1 MPPVPSWQ
9 MRGIVGE
16 DTMISRQ
23 ATLLTA
29 TALAA
34 VLGLPGLAAAQ
45 QVPTTTPTQAVELVP
60 QEDDATT
67 VDEVVVTGVRAAVAS
82 ALQVK
87 RNNDQISDSIVAED
101 IGKLPDNNVSEALS
115 RVTGV
120 QVQRT
125 QGEGIRTLVRGLPN
139 VVTTLNGRNIFTTAG
154 RGISLADVPADLLQR
169 VDVYKTAI
177 PENISGGIAGGIN
190 VQLRRPFDLPG
201 FTAAASVRGIY
212 SDQSEAYDP
221 NGSILLSNR
230 WTNGAGE
237 FGALVSV
244 SHQER
249 EFQENNTF
257 NGTYFSR
264 ERPGGTGPTDLLQR
278 PDVVG
283 YIYTLG
289 ERTRDSAE
297 IALQW
302 RPNDD
307 LEFYLD
313 GFGVDFQNDSELNFF
328 VGLPVFIGLTPD
340 NYTLKPGTNVLQ
352 TLTGTNAFTKTSNQA
367 YEDESQT
374 YQIAFGGAWDATD
387 RLKITGDIAYT
398 KSTFEN
404 RNVIL
409 DTAFI
414 APSITYN
421 FDNDGAVD
429 IRVSNADGTPFDLT
443 SPGEPFFLD
452 QYFENRSEQEGDE
465 FAAMGAAEYTF
476 AEDGFFTSI
485 KGGLRFASR
494 TGASNSSNPS
504 GSFAPFD
511 GFRVRNIATLTGRSG
526 IEGVTP
532 DNLLEG
538 SRDVGNRQFFVADRE
553 FLLDNADVLRPL
565 FGRSAAIPAYDPAR
579 FFDDKED
586 SVSGYVQARFA
597 SEMGDIPFD
606 GLIGVRVER
615 TESELSGFITDN
627 TGPTPVVTALTV
639 AKTDT
644 EYLPSLNVRFELT
657 DDLDLRF
664 GAARTVTRPFFGD
677 LNPAVS
683 LTTPAVGVPGTGS
696 GGNPLLDNVLADSYD
711 LSLEWYFDEGS
722 LFSVTGFYRDITG
735 FVVRTAANETINGQV
750 FAVNR
755 PQSAGSGSLQG
766 LEAGV
771 THFFDD
777 LPGLFSGFGVQLNAT
792 YIDGETELPGDVIQP
807 FQDVSELSYNA
818 VLIYE
823 RGPFSSRLAYNWR
836 DEYITAFNQ
845 VGDQPTTVYSSPQG
859 FLDFSANY
867 RLNEKLTVSVDAV
880 NILDEEIVNYFGGR
894 GDNDQD
900 IYPRDVATWERTFSV
915 GLRARF

>member
-1 MPPVPSWQ
+1 
-9 MRGIVGE
+9 MRRVTGKRI
-16 DTMISRQ
+16 MIFRH
-23 ATLLTA
+23 ATFLSASVLALT
-29 TALAA
+29 
-34 VLGLPGLAAAQ
+34 LGLSGTAMAQ
-45 QVPTTTPTQAVELVP
+45 QAPQPTPTIEPAQDD
-60 QEDDATT
+60 EDEATT
-67 VDEVVVTGVRAAVAS
+67 VDEVVVTGVRAAVVS

-87 RNNDQISDSIVAED
+87 RANDQISDSIVAED

-120 QVQRT
+120 QVQRS
-125 QGEGIRTLVRGLPN
+125 QGEGFQTLVRGLPN

-190 VQLRRPFDLPG
+190 VQLRRPFDFPG
-201 FTAAASVRGIY
+201 FTAAASLRGIY
-212 SDQSEAYDP
+212 SDQSEAYNP
-221 NGSILLSNR
+221 NGSALISDR
-230 WTNGAGE
+230 WDTGAGE

-249 EFQENNTF
+249 DFQENNTF
-257 NGTYFSR
+257 NGTYFN
-264 ERPGGTGPTDLLQR
+264 RPRPTGGPGTDALLVR
-278 PDVVG
+278 PDVAG
-283 YIYTLG
+283 LIYTLG
-289 ERTRDSAE
+289 ERSRDSAE

-302 RPNDD
+302 RPNDRLD
-307 LEFYLD
+307 LYLD
-313 GFGVDFQNDSELNFF
+313 GFFVDYQNDSELNFF
-328 VGLPVFIGLTPD
+328 VGLPVFIGLTPT

-367 YEDESQT
+367 YEDQSQT

-398 KSTFEN
+398 RSTFEN

-414 APSITYN
+414 APSITYD

-429 IRVSNADGTPFDLT
+429 IRVSNADGTPYNLA
-443 SPGEPFFLD
+443 SPNEPFFLD

-476 AEDGFFTSI
+476 DEGSLFTSV

-494 TGASNSSNPS
+494 TGASDSSNPS
-504 GSFAPFD
+504 GSFAGFD
-511 GFRVRNIATLTGRSG
+511 QFRVRNIATLTGRSG
-526 IEGVTP
+526 IEGLSP

-538 SRDVGNRQFFVADRE
+538 ARNVGSRQFFVADRE
-553 FLLDNADVLRPL
+553 FLLNNADVLRPL
-565 FGRSAAIPAYDPAR
+565 FGRVATPPAYDPAR

-586 SVSGYVQARFA
+586 SVSGYVQGRFA
-597 SEMGDIPFD
+597 STLGGLPFD
-606 GLIGVRVER
+606 GLVGLRVER
-615 TESELSGFITDN
+615 TESELSGFLTTN
-627 TGPTPVVTALTV
+627 TGGSPVVTALTV
-639 AKTDT
+639 DKTDT

-696 GGNPLLDNVLADSYD
+696 GGNPLLDNVQADSFD
-711 LSLEWYFDEGS
+711 LSLEWYFDDGS
-722 LFSVTGFYRDITG
+722 LFSLTGFYRDITG
-735 FVVRTAANETINGQV
+735 FVVRTSANETINGQV
-750 FAVNR
+750 FAVTR
-755 PQSAGSGSLQG
+755 PQSAGAGELKG
-766 LEAGV
+766 LEGSV

-777 LPGLFSGFGVQLNAT
+777 LPEPFSGFGVQLNAT
-792 YIDGETELPGDVIQP
+792 YVDGETELPGGVLRP
-807 FQDVSELSYNA
+807 FGDVSEFSYNA

-845 VGDQPTTVYSSPQG
+845 VGDQPTTVYSAPQG
-859 FLDFSANY
+859 FLDFSASY
-867 RLNEKLTVSVDAV
+867 RLNDNFTLSVDAV

-900 IYPRDVATWERTFSV
+900 IYPRDVATWERTVSV
-915 GLRARF
+915 GIRARF